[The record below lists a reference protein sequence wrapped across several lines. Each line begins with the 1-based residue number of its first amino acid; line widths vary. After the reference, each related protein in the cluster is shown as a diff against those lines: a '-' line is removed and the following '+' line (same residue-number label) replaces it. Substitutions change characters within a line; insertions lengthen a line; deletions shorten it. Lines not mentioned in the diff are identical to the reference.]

1 MSNIRVSKSRSTWSI
16 PAGNRRVPRTLLILA
31 SKHVGHL
38 VSDDNMFNDQYEYE
52 LQTILQNPDECLEE
66 KKLYYVKKKEKKGG
80 RMRMSV
86 DNRQPIS
93 RTHALSSLIQLQFA
107 DDLLR
112 CDTRSARARSRS
124 RQQTLHVRTCYALP

>member
-16 PAGNRRVPRTLLILA
+16 PAGNRRVPRALLILA

-66 KKLYYVKKKEKKGG
+66 EKTLLCKKKGKEKW
-80 RMRMSV
+80 RDECR
-86 DNRQPIS
+86 
-93 RTHALSSLIQLQFA
+93 
-107 DDLLR
+107 
-112 CDTRSARARSRS
+112 
-124 RQQTLHVRTCYALP
+124 